1 MPTLAEYAEYASEFE
16 ADAKWYRKHGTPEL
30 VYEAA
35 AIGRVL
41 RQLAEGA
48 VLCEKT
54 KPGPM
59 DDVDAIYTPIEE
71 QPC

>member
-1 MPTLAEYAEYASEFE
+1 MTTKEEYAKAAGMCEAEALCSISHSEQWSMI
-16 ADAKWYRKHGTPEL
+16 AN
-30 VYEAA
+30 
-35 AIGRVL
+35 VL
-41 RQLAEGA
+41 RQLADGA

-71 QPC
+71 

>member
-1 MPTLAEYAEYASEFE
+1 MTTRDEYAEAAELLEDE
-16 ADAKWYRKHGTPEL
+16 ARYQIHKGIGARYEL
-30 VYEAA
+30 AA
-35 AIGRVL
+35 RVL

-71 QPC
+71 PTC